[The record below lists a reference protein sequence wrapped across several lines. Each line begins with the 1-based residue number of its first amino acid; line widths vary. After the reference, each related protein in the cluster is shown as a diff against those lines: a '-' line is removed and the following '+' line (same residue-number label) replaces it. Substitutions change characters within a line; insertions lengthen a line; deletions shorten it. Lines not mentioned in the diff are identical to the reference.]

1 MPEQIT
7 VEPAPNQT
15 KKRYRFSNRDLLT
28 IAILSGLGGVMSTYI
43 GYLGNLINHILGVP
57 FGAGQ
62 FLAGLHVIWIMLAAG
77 LVRQTGAATACGLLK
92 GIVELLTGS
101 THGSIIVVVS
111 FVQGLLADLVLSA
124 MKKRN
129 PMAFGIAG
137 GVGTA
142 ANVIVFQLAYFSG
155 ARISYLL
162 LMTGVSFLSGVLF
175 AGLLGLSVLDTLKQI
190 RPIRSGTLFNPETE
204 QAGYGVSATTNQTST
219 GKGSARHAPA
229 SQASARH
236 TPESK
241 RFFRI
246 FTAIVIVAF
255 LAGSMYYFATIYEF
269 PWKGAQCIVE
279 GNVENP
285 MSFNLAQFRE
295 AETTIVAELT
305 GQVTHVPPQEYT
317 GIPVNFILKQAKP
330 KPGADTLFVV
340 ATDGYKVEF
349 ELEKVIEDDNMLL
362 ILEEDDTLRLIAA
375 EYAGGYWVRQVSALV
390 IE

>member
-1 MPEQIT
+1 MPEQVTI
-7 VEPAPNQT
+7 EPTPNQI
-15 KKRYRFSNRDLLT
+15 KKPYKFSNRDLLI

-62 FLAGLHVIWIMLAAG
+62 FLAGLHVIWIMLSAG

-101 THGSIIVVVS
+101 THGSIIVAVS
-111 FVQGLLADLVLSA
+111 FVQGLLADLVLAA

-129 PMAFGIAG
+129 PMTFGIAG

-204 QAGYGVSATTNQTST
+204 QPGYGVSATANQAST

-229 SQASARH
+229 SQASARQ

-255 LAGSMYYFATIYEF
+255 LAGSVYYFATIYEF
-269 PWKGAQCIVE
+269 PWKGAQCSIE

-295 AETTIVAELT
+295 AKTTIVAELT

-330 KPGADTLFVV
+330 KPGAKTLYVV

-349 ELEKVIEDDNMLL
+349 ELETVIKDDNMLL
-362 ILEEDDTLRLIAA
+362 ILEKDDTLRLIAA